1 MASSSGTTSSMFIQ
15 SSGSEEDL
23 QLLMEQKKKKRKQ
36 SNRDSARR
44 SRMRKQKH
52 LDDLTAQVQLLQKEN
67 GLVLTQL
74 NITTQHYLK
83 LQAQNSIL
91 MAQKTEL
98 SQTLHSFNH
107 IITLINTTTPSN
119 NNFHY
124 CNNNNSNNNNFM
136 NPMHM
141 PYLSQPIVAT
151 ADNMFQW

>member
-1 MASSSGTTSSMFIQ
+1 MASSSGTSSISTKFIQ

-52 LDDLTAQVQLLQKEN
+52 MDDLTAQLQRLQKEN
-67 GLVLTQL
+67 NLVFTQL
-74 NITTQHYLK
+74 NITTQYYLK

-91 MAQKTEL
+91 LAQKTEL
-98 SQTLHSFNH
+98 TQSLHSLNH
-107 IITLINTTTPSN
+107 IINLINKTTPTNDNHHYYN
-119 NNFHY
+119 NI
-124 CNNNNSNNNNFM
+124 NNNFM

-141 PYLSQPIVAT
+141 PYLNQPIVAT
-151 ADNMFQW
+151 ADNMFLW